1 MPTFNSRIGNSS
13 ISNDGGC
20 KYSDA
25 DLDQSSDSNSD
36 EFEIVDSINDG
47 TCESTGDEFECD
59 SNSDDIDESDCGLV
73 IKLILSV
80 NPLLLLLQLV
90 FFIGF

>member
-47 TCESTGDEFECD
+47 TCESTGDEFD
-59 SNSDDIDESDCGLV
+59 VTAIVMILMKV
-73 IKLILSV
+73 IV
-80 NPLLLLLQLV
+80 DW
-90 FFIGF
+90 